1 MVFKNIWVEG
11 TEYSAEGMFEEKS
24 RLLKDSDF
32 VRFWTAA
39 VLCHEV
45 VADSKKQEYQGSS
58 ADEVCFLE
66 YARSLGFI
74 FRKRTK
80 KYVKIKVFN
89 KKKLYKLLLVLPF
102 GDRKMMTVVVRDIET
117 QCIVVLT
124 KGADSAV
131 MAAASH

>member
-45 VADSKKQEYQGSS
+45 VA
-58 ADEVCFLE
+58 EVCFLE

-124 KGADSAV
+124 KGADNAV
-131 MAAASH
+131 LAAASSQ